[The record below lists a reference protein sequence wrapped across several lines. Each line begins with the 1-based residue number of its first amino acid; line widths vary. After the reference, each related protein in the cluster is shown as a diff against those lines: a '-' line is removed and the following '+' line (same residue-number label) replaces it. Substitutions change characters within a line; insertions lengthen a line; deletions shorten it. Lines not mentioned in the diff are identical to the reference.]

1 MKRAFLAVLLSL
13 SILAGLAAAATKTPQ
28 PVGRI
33 TFEATSLAVGATFTW
48 GKGWL
53 TFKGKNYPIRI
64 DGLGIVGVGL
74 TKVRAVGKVYHLKQP
89 SDLAGTYAKA
99 EAGMALIGGAKGL
112 VAQNNKGVVIELS
125 AEQTGVNFELGG
137 GTFNITMAKP

>member
-1 MKRAFLAVLLSL
+1 MKRATLAVLLSL
-13 SILAGLAAAATKTPQ
+13 SILAGLAAAATQPPQ

-33 TFEATSLAVGATFTW
+33 TFEATSLGVGATFTW

-74 TKVRAVGKVYHLKQP
+74 TKVRAAGKVYHLKNP
-89 SDLAGTYAKA
+89 KDITGNYAKA
-99 EAGMALIGGAKGL
+99 EAGIALIGGAKGL
-112 VAQNNKGVVIELS
+112 VAKNDKGVVIDLA

-137 GTFNITMAKP
+137 GAFTITLVK

>member
-1 MKRAFLAVLLSL
+1 MKRATLAALLSL
-13 SILAGLAAAATKTPQ
+13 FILAGLAAAATKNPQ

-48 GKGWL
+48 GKGWF

-64 DGLGIVGVGL
+64 DGLGIVGIGL
-74 TKVRAVGKVYHLKQP
+74 TKIKAVGKVYHLKHVD
-89 SDLAGTYAKA
+89 DLAGTYAKA
-99 EAGMALIGGAKGL
+99 EAGMALVGGAKGL
-112 VAQNNKGVVIELS
+112 VAKNNKGVVIELS

-137 GTFNITMAKP
+137 GTFTITLAKP